1 MSNLARLDGRR
12 WDEPRPITITPGY
25 QRFAEGSAL
34 IETGLTRVLCAA
46 SLEERVPQ
54 FLRGQGRGWV
64 TAEYNMLPRSTNTR
78 TARDRDA
85 GRISGR
91 SQEIQRLIGRALRS
105 VTDMEAL
112 GERTVTIDCD
122 VLQADGGTRTAS
134 ITGAYVALRQAMQA
148 LVDNRALRRA
158 PLHSAVAAVSVGL
171 VEGDLLLD
179 LCYQEDFDAQ
189 VDFNVVM
196 TDRGQLVEL
205 QGATE
210 GAPFPRHR
218 AEEALALAAR
228 GMEPLFAAQRAALR
242 EAGVKG

>member
-1 MSNLARLDGRR
+1 MTRIDGRR

-78 TARDRDA
+78 TPRDRDA

-91 SQEIQRLIGRALRS
+91 SQEIQRLIGRALRA

-134 ITGAYVALRQAMQA
+134 ITGAYVALCQAMKV
-148 LVDNRALRRA
+148 LVDNRVLRRI

-171 VEGDLLLD
+171 VDGDLLLD

-196 TDRGQLVEL
+196 TDLGELVEL

-210 GAPFPRHR
+210 GTPFPHQQ
-218 AEEALALAAR
+218 AVEALALAAR
-228 GMEPLFAAQRAALR
+228 GMEPLFAAQRRALR
-242 EAGVKG
+242 ELGIL

>member
-1 MSNLARLDGRR
+1 MTRTDGRL

-78 TARDRDA
+78 TPRDRDA

-91 SQEIQRLIGRALRS
+91 SQEIQRLIGRALRA

-122 VLQADGGTRTAS
+122 VLQADGGTRTAA
-134 ITGAYVALRQAMQA
+134 ITGAYVALCQAMKV
-148 LVDNRALRRA
+148 LVDNRVLRRL

-171 VEGDLLLD
+171 VDGELLLD

-196 TDRGQLVEL
+196 TDRGELVEL

-228 GMEPLFAAQRAALR
+228 GMEPLFAAQRNALR
-242 EAGVKG
+242 ELGIRN